1 MVLMERGDTEITS
14 SVMKKTQI
22 KATMKLSFCSQ
33 ILTNVN
39 GQKHQM
45 LMKLCGKG
53 THRQC

>member
-22 KATMKLSFCSQ
+22 KATMKLPFCSQ
-33 ILTNVN
+33 ICTNVN

-53 THRQC
+53 THGQ